1 VIKKITEMKG
11 ENATLETQLDETT
24 RFLKLSQNKEKHLTE
39 GKTIHIC
46 GYKIRYSPKIWGKI
60 DFCCHLAV

>member
-1 VIKKITEMKG
+1 MKG

-39 GKTIHIC
+39 GKTIHIR
-46 GYKIRYSPKIWGKI
+46 GYKKRYSPKILGKI